1 MSPIIAD
8 ADPINPTFT
17 VGWLDYAQARG
28 CGTDPARVRSP
39 KDKPRVER
47 IVQYVRGNFFAGEVF
62 TDLPDAQRRAEV
74 WCTSTAGL
82 RLHGSTYQR
91 PGEQFAAE
99 EAPLLLPVP
108 AGRYDVP
115 IFATPKGRE
124 GSAYRGRPRA
134 VFDPSRAGRA
144 AGAGARGLDA
154 GEGVSSWAAGQDAS
168 TRRAGT
174 ALHRPGQAVHCG
186 QCSSREEGK
195 D

>member
-8 ADPINPTFT
+8 ADPVNPTFT

-108 AGRYDVP
+108 AAAAAAP
-115 IFATPKGRE
+115 
-124 GSAYRGRPRA
+124 RPRTA
-134 VFDPSRAGRA
+134 RPAAARWCRAPATRPSWSTSARRGA
-144 AGAGARGLDA
+144 AP
-154 GEGVSSWAAGQDAS
+154 
-168 TRRAGT
+168 
-174 ALHRPGQAVHCG
+174 RPG
-186 QCSSREEGK
+186 R
-195 D
+195 